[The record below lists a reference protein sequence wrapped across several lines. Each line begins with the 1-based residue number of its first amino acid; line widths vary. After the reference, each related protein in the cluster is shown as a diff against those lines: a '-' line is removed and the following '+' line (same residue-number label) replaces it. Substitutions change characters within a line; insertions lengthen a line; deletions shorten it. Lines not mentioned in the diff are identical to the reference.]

1 MKPLDIF
8 LSFYNNNQTIN
19 VNSLNALTL
28 IEDSLDN
35 LLKNIY
41 VRIADLPQFEHED
54 LTKLRSLL
62 IEDEEN
68 EYENELKIYKVRSKM
83 LKIKNYFKR

>member
-1 MKPLDIF
+1 M
-8 LSFYNNNQTIN
+8 
-19 VNSLNALTL
+19 
-28 IEDSLDN
+28 
-35 LLKNIY
+35 KNIY

>member
-1 MKPLDIF
+1 M
-8 LSFYNNNQTIN
+8 
-19 VNSLNALTL
+19 
-28 IEDSLDN
+28 
-35 LLKNIY
+35 KNIY

-83 LKIKNYFKR
+83 LKIKNYFKRWLFVIVFLFCYNVLENREEGSGFV